1 MQQPFGVWRC
11 SPRRSW
17 PPPWWRLPGR
27 APRWGRPAPR
37 RGGPGG
43 QPTATEVSA
52 GRYRVAARIGSGGM
66 GEVFRARDQVLGRT
80 VAVKVLP
87 QELAARPG
95 FVERFRAEA
104 QAAARLSHPNAV
116 QVHDWGSSDGSYF
129 MVMEYVRARTLREVL
144 AARGRLQ
151 PAQAAVVVG
160 QLLAALEAAHASG
173 LVHRDVKPE
182 NVLLTAAGDVKVT
195 DFGISRMAEVG
206 VPLGQKGVGVPVGQK
221 GVGVPVGQRRVATS
235 SDL

>member
-1 MQQPFGVWRC
+1 MSQ
-11 SPRRSW
+11 
-17 PPPWWRLPGR
+17 
-27 APRWGRPAPR
+27 
-37 RGGPGG
+37 
-43 QPTATEVSA
+43 TTTTDIIA

-129 MVMEYVRARTLREVL
+129 MVMEYVRGRTLREVL

-151 PAQAAVVVG
+151 PAQAAAVLS

-195 DFGISRMAEVG
+195 DFGISRMAEAG
-206 VPLGQKGVGVPVGQK
+206 VPGQQ
-221 GVGVPVGQRRVATS
+221 TS
-235 SDL
+235 SDLLGTAS